1 MIHLAK
7 LWRRAAETL
16 IVDKALTMVDPT
28 DDVDKINEPVF
39 RYMSEKD
46 IECYKSMI
54 TENHRQG
61 EIKLSREQLRQ
72 LLNIAYSP
80 PRPTPNDSS
89 KHVGQS
95 VITDIERNLAFFDR
109 RQIRTSG
116 CHQDRAS

>member
-1 MIHLAK
+1 MI
-7 LWRRAAETL
+7 
-16 IVDKALTMVDPT
+16 DKALTMVDPT

-89 KHVGQS
+89 KHVSASQS
-95 VITDIERNLAFFDR
+95 L
-109 RQIRTSG
+109 RT
-116 CHQDRAS
+116 

>member
-1 MIHLAK
+1 MIHAK

-28 DDVDKINEPVF
+28 DDVDKIEPVF

-61 EIKLSREQLRQ
+61 EIKLSRD
-72 LLNIAYSP
+72 N
-80 PRPTPNDSS
+80 
-89 KHVGQS
+89 
-95 VITDIERNLAFFDR
+95 
-109 RQIRTSG
+109 
-116 CHQDRAS
+116 